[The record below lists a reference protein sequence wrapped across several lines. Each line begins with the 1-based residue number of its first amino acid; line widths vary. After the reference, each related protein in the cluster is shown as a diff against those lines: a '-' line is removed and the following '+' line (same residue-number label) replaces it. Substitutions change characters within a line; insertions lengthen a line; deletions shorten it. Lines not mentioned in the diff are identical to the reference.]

1 MYNAKFIN
9 PEKEKE
15 NYFSAI
21 NKQGNSY
28 NNKTNYSTQDNLSS
42 EVNKHFRK
50 ILSKED
56 INNKRTNYKQSI
68 ENNKNQ
74 LTPNGLVKKFNI
86 PLKTKINYNQN
97 DVLKAKESLKL
108 LLKNNNIDKNQE
120 FQRTFMRDNEGLLQ
134 NHVLIK
140 KNQDTLNVNNPIDII
155 KNKSNKENKIDI
167 VDRKEDHNKLNLNH
181 IYKST
186 NNYHEEHENYDDNN
200 NYTSPN
206 NINSIKKKDKFNEND
221 ESYKENIN
229 LKECNDCKRK
239 FNEEVY
245 DKHIKI
251 CKNVFIK
258 KRKSY
263 NIKEKR
269 VINDEHKEILNNA
282 NRKQN
287 KSKVKEKDVIKTAKK
302 NWKAKSEMFRMAIKV
317 DDNKIKNNINDNIN
331 INIQNDIDILKYCS
345 LCKRKY
351 NDSVYDKHLPT
362 CEKKAKIKAITKK
375 N

>member
-15 NYFSAI
+15 NYFSSI
-21 NKQGNSY
+21 NKLGNNT
-28 NNKTNYSTQDNLSS
+28 NNRTNNTQDNFSS
-42 EVNKHFRK
+42 EANKHFRK

-56 INNKRTNYKQSI
+56 INNKRTNYKQSN

-97 DVLKAKESLKL
+97 DLIKAKESLRL
-108 LLKNNNIDKNQE
+108 LLKNNIDKNQE

-155 KNKSNKENKIDI
+155 KNKSNKVNKIDI
-167 VDRKEDHNKLNLNH
+167 VDNKEDHSKLNLNH

-186 NNYHEEHENYDDNN
+186 NNYNEEQENTDDDND
-200 NYTSPN
+200 YTSN
-206 NINSIKKKDKFNEND
+206 NNTKTNKTDKFNENE

-258 KRKSY
+258 KRKLY

-282 NRKQN
+282 NKKQN
-287 KSKVKEKDVIKTAKK
+287 KSKVKEKDAIKTAKK
-302 NWKAKSEMFRMAIKV
+302 NWKIKSEMFRMAINV
-317 DDNKIKNNINDNIN
+317 DDNKSKNNINDNIN
-331 INIQNDIDILKYCS
+331 IPINNDIDILKYCS

-351 NDSVYDKHLPT
+351 NDSAYNKHLPT
-362 CEKKAKIKAITKK
+362 CERKEKIKVITKK